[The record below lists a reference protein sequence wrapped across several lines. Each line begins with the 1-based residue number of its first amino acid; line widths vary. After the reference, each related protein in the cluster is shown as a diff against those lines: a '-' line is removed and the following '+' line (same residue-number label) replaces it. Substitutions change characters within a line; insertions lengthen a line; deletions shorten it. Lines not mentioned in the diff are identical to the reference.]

1 MFESLELL
9 PPDPILGIM
18 AAHRND
24 PNPQKIDLGVGVYK
38 DEQGN
43 TPVLQSVKQAEQQIF
58 NEENSKSYLPPAGNP
73 DFIGGVQRLLFGENH
88 NAYKENRIATVQSPG
103 GCGALRLGA
112 DFALR
117 CNPQATVWIS
127 DPTWSNHIPLLGNAG
142 LKLERY
148 PYYDNNE
155 HGIKFDQMTATLKQ
169 AKKGD
174 LVLLHGCCHNPCG
187 ADLSH
192 DQWQTIA
199 DMAEQQGFI
208 PYIDIAYQGF
218 GNGLEEDAYGLRLM
232 AERLPEV
239 IIASSCSKNFGI
251 YRERVGA
258 LSVVASSAE
267 SAKISCTQME
277 NIARGIYSMPPS
289 HGATAVSLVLE
300 NQELNTLWLEEL
312 AEMRDRINSL
322 RTLLVDKL
330 REKNASQDFSF
341 IERQRGMFSFLG
353 ITPAQVQQL
362 REEYSI
368 YMVDSSRISIAGI
381 NQSNIEYLTDSI
393 VAIL

>member
-43 TPVLQSVKQAEQQIF
+43 TPVLQSVKKAEQQIF
-58 NEENSKSYLPPAGNP
+58 DEESSKSYLPPAGNP
-73 DFIGGVQRLLFGENH
+73 DFIGGVQRLLFGESH
-88 NAYKENRIATVQSPG
+88 TAYTEKRIATVQSPG

-117 CNPQATVWIS
+117 CNPEATVWIS

-148 PYYDNNE
+148 PYYDADA
-155 HGIKFDQMTATLKQ
+155 HGIKFDQMTETLKQ
-169 AKKGD
+169 ARKGD

-187 ADLSH
+187 ADLSQE
-192 DQWQTIA
+192 QWQTIA
-199 DMAEQQGFI
+199 EMAEQQGFI

-232 AERLPEV
+232 AERLPEI

-258 LSVVASSAE
+258 LSVVASSSENAI
-267 SAKISCTQME
+267 ISSTQME

-289 HGATAVSLVLE
+289 HGAAAVSLVLE
-300 NQELNTLWLEEL
+300 NQELNSLWLKEL

-322 RTLLVDKL
+322 RTLLVNKL
-330 REKNASQDFSF
+330 QEKNASQDFSF

-362 REEYSI
+362 REQYSI

-381 NQSNIEYLTDSI
+381 NQANIEYLTDSI